1 MFVLAW
7 KLLALLSI
15 SLKLSFENWGEGI
28 HSDSSNAPSCTYQ
41 SHPSIELSLKELCF
55 RLAILNGIFVF
66 LFFSWFCLAGRFYC
80 RSTQREFGKVVCFG
94 HTRNIDRAVARR
106 WFSIVIIIISIVI
119 ITIITSI
126 AIIIIGSIAFT
137 ITINTNV
144 AIIGINVTNIIMNN
158 LNNHYHHR

>member
-1 MFVLAW
+1 MCFLTLTCTIICQGKTNTNQQKAAIAMNIFHIEIFRMFVLAW

-41 SHPSIELSLKELCF
+41 SHPSIELSLRGLCIK
-55 RLAILNGIFVF
+55 LAILNGIFVF

-106 WFSIVIIIISIVI
+106 WFSIAIIIISIVI
-119 ITIITSI
+119 ITIM
-126 AIIIIGSIAFT
+126 GE
-137 ITINTNV
+137 
-144 AIIGINVTNIIMNN
+144 
-158 LNNHYHHR
+158 